1 MAYLGNSPLKTT
13 VLRLEARKSFSL
25 ALWFKDHNGRQADLT
40 GCDVTF
46 VMKRTPLDPT
56 DTDDSDNL
64 VTSSSAEILD
74 PLRGYCVFNI
84 QASELDLAAG
94 EYPFTIVLR
103 LASGYSVVAVKG
115 VVDVQANTEFASML
129 SSYDAASG
137 DSLEVRLRGE
147 QSIDVFV
154 GASLPPGFTW
164 MSDADKAKVDALS
177 VASSTFPQGGV
188 AGQVLRKI
196 SDVDYEYGWV
206 DPQTFDGTLSAEF
219 ATGGQAPIADG
230 MGSWTWQDV
239 ATGGVA
245 QSDWN
250 ATSGPA
256 EILNKPVL
264 GTAAAMDATAFMP
277 VERDFNFSEILGK
290 AVATQLPQAIGLIGI
305 SRGTAA
311 PSGGVDGDIYLQYL

>member
-40 GCDVTF
+40 GCSVSF
-46 VMKRTPLDPT
+46 VMKRNPLDPT

-84 QASELDLAAG
+84 QASELDLSAG
-94 EYPFTIVLR
+94 EYPFTIVLQ

-164 MSDADKAKVDALS
+164 MSDADKAKIDVLS

-219 ATGGQAPIADG
+219 ASAGQAPIADG
-230 MGSWTWQDV
+230 VGSWTWQDV
-239 ATGGVA
+239 ATEEGV

-256 EILNKPVL
+256 EILNKPTL
-264 GTAAAMDATAFMP
+264 GTAAAKNEHDFVPFGRVYGFDEIVGTALP
-277 VERDFNFSEILGK
+277 G
-290 AVATQLPQAIGLIGI
+290 QLPRVLGLQGI